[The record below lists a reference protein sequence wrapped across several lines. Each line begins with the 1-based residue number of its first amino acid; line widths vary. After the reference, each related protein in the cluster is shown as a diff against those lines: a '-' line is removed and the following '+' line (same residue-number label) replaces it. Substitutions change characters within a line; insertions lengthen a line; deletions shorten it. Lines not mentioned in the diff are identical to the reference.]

1 MLKPQVGISLTH
13 LRTERS
19 SMRSNSTADLQVR
32 RLHRIVGMIMI
43 IPFLGWALTGLV
55 FFTKPGYTEAFESL
69 SIKTYGNQEQLSFPV
84 NEEWLEVRMFTSILG
99 SHLLV
104 KTINGSEHLN
114 PTTLHTL
121 ALPPKQD
128 IWRLVEDAI
137 SMNPKRYGNI
147 VTVIGNQIET
157 DKNVTIQLNW
167 SQMLLS
173 QEGRDTALINTM
185 YKIHYLQWIGIEIV
199 DRILGLLGLGLICTL
214 AILGVLLLRT
224 ISHKRKL
231 R

>member
-1 MLKPQVGISLTH
+1 MLRLQVGISLTH

-19 SMRSNSTADLQVR
+19 SMRSNSTADLQMR
-32 RLHRIVGMIMI
+32 RLHRIIGMIMI

-69 SIKTYGNQEQLSFPV
+69 SIKTYGNPDQFSFPV
-84 NEEWLEVRMFTSILG
+84 NEEWLEVRMLKSILG

-104 KTINGSEHLN
+104 KTINGWEHLN
-114 PTTLHTL
+114 PTTLHAL

-128 IWRLVEDAI
+128 IRRLVEDAI
-137 SMNPKRYGNI
+137 SVNPKRYGNI

-157 DKNVTIQLNW
+157 DKNVTIQLHW

-185 YKIHYLQWIGIEIV
+185 YKIHYLQWTGIKIV
-199 DRILGLLGLGLICTL
+199 DQVLGLLGLGLICTL

-224 ISHKRKL
+224 ISHEQRL

>member
-1 MLKPQVGISLTH
+1 MLRPQVGISLTH

-19 SMRSNSTADLQVR
+19 SMRSNSTADLQMR
-32 RLHRIVGMIMI
+32 RLHRIIGMIMI

-55 FFTKPGYTEAFESL
+55 FFTKPGYTEAFELVSV
-69 SIKTYGNQEQLSFPV
+69 KTYGNQARFSFPTKK
-84 NEEWLEVRMFTSILG
+84 EWLEVRMLKSILG

-104 KTINGSEHLN
+104 KTINGWEHLN

-128 IWRLVEDAI
+128 IRRLVEDAI
-137 SMNPKRYGNI
+137 SVNTKRYGNI
-147 VTVIGNQIET
+147 VTVIKNQIET
-157 DKNVTIQLNW
+157 DTRVTIQLDW
-167 SQMLLS
+167 SQMLIS
-173 QEGRDTALINTM
+173 QKGRDTALINTM
-185 YKIHYLQWIGIEIV
+185 YKIHYLQWTGIKIV
-199 DRILGLLGLGLICTL
+199 DQVLGLLGLGLICTL